1 MSLNPISKECAV
13 KIAASDDNRSKPVLT
28 YGMYLHRSNCELSHS
43 RSSASNK
50 ARDCRIQPRLAVPPL
65 MPDMGVEAHGLT
77 TGLSAVAESTTQQA
91 LRLFSAALSRGN
103 SDGTAEQ

>member
-1 MSLNPISKECAV
+1 
-13 KIAASDDNRSKPVLT
+13 
-28 YGMYLHRSNCELSHS
+28 
-43 RSSASNK
+43 
-50 ARDCRIQPRLAVPPL
+50 